1 MSYVRASPD
10 AYIRKNPVGG
20 EWGDS
25 GGYLAVTA
33 PGLSLGGLHT
43 RFTNPGHEMYI
54 HSRLFVV
61 ICARTATP
69 EVWIVQWDQGERLR
83 RVRTAHNLS
92 LRDVEDRG
100 GPSKDTLSLA
110 ERGVHKPNQ
119 QTLAK
124 IAAALAMH
132 VDDLRA
138 ELGEQAPQ
146 VPATPLST
154 LAVEAMDA
162 QLWSLNTEGEAWELA
177 ATIGKELDALRI
189 WLSRYAD
196 LESAAQFEARQNAE
210 RVERNLARASMYYTA
225 AMDHWSKLLDPRDA
239 PRKGVVETAEAVIDS
254 QQEMR
259 TIAHDQAERSRAH
272 PEAS

>member
-1 MSYVRASPD
+1 M
-10 AYIRKNPVGG
+10 
-20 EWGDS
+20 
-25 GGYLAVTA
+25 
-33 PGLSLGGLHT
+33 
-43 RFTNPGHEMYI
+43 
-54 HSRLFVV
+54 
-61 ICARTATP
+61 
-69 EVWIVQWDQGERLR
+69 VQWDQGDRLR
-83 RVRTAHNLS
+83 RVRTARNLS

-124 IAAALAMH
+124 IATALAMP

-146 VPATPLST
+146 VPATPLSA
-154 LAVEAMDA
+154 LAIEAMDA

-177 ATIGKELDALRI
+177 ATIGKELDALRT

-196 LESAAQFEARQNAE
+196 LPSAAQFEARQNAE

-225 AMDHWSKLLDPRDA
+225 AVDHWSKLLDPRAA
-239 PRKGVVETAEAVIDS
+239 PRKSVAETAEAVIGG
-254 QQEMR
+254 QQDLR
-259 TIAHDQAERSRAH
+259 TIARNQDKLKRIGHAKQAG
-272 PEAS
+272 